1 MSAAKISKSEE
12 LQKQTCDVLK
22 QMCRDKGL
30 KVSGNKS
37 ELVAR
42 LAPVAAAPAAAAAA
56 ADSDDDADEVKV
68 DDAEPVQP
76 RGFEQLKAVVL
87 QLETADLFKMEKQ
100 ILAEIER
107 RTKGATAGPRV
118 SRPMNAGCQKY
129 QLWCQFVQAH
139 GIKNGWEAFTYAK
152 RCKMDGEMKTVEVEA
167 EAGVKHDDQF
177 IHRDTV
183 TKQKPHGET
192 LTLSQAMRLAKQY
205 WSAKEKKGTKF
216 ELYQQFEST
225 IESGAEIEVV
235 AKQVKTTRTIAQLRE
250 EQAAAKLVKEA
261 ERAAL
266 IAANKAKRDAER
278 EERITTKAS
287 ARALFAAI
295 KPKAA
300 KLVAENEWTCPA
312 DEQVYAFEFEGQK
325 LLRNYAGEIWQ
336 DGGGALGAWVG
347 TWDAAAK
354 NIAATANLYED
365 K

>member
-1 MSAAKISKSEE
+1 MSAAKISKPVEEE
-12 LQKQTCDVLK
+12 LQKMTCEVLK
-22 QMCRDKGL
+22 EMCRNRGL

-56 ADSDDDADEVKV
+56 ADSDDEEKQ
-68 DDAEPVQP
+68 AEP
-76 RGFEQLKAVVL
+76 RGFEQLKAAVL

-118 SRPMNAGCQKY
+118 SRPMNEGCQKY

-152 RCKMDGEMKTVEVEA
+152 RCKMDGEMKTVEVDA
-167 EAGVKHDDQF
+167 EAGVEHDGQF

-205 WSAKEKKGTKF
+205 WSAKEKKGTKP
-216 ELYQQFEST
+216 ELYQQFEAT
-225 IESGAEIEVV
+225 LESGAEIEVV
-235 AKQVKTTRTIAQLRE
+235 AKQVKPRRTMAQLRE
-250 EQAAAKLVKEA
+250 EQAEAKKVKE
-261 ERAAL
+261 EEHAAL
-266 IAANKAKRDAER
+266 MAANKAKREAER
-278 EERITTKAS
+278 EERNAAKA
-287 ARALFAAI
+287 AEKALFAAI

-300 KLVAENEWTCPA
+300 KKKEWTCP
-312 DEQVYAFEFEGQK
+312 DDDQVHAFEFEGQK
-325 LLRNYAGEIWQ
+325 LLRNFAGEIWQ
-336 DGGGALGAWVG
+336 DADGELGAWVG

-354 NIAATANLYED
+354 NIAATANPFGDE
-365 K
+365 

>member
-1 MSAAKISKSEE
+1 MSAAKISKPVEE
-12 LQKQTCDVLK
+12 LQKMTCEVLK
-22 QMCRDKGL
+22 EMCRNRGL

-56 ADSDDDADEVKV
+56 ADSDDDADEEKQ
-68 DDAEPVQP
+68 AEP

-118 SRPMNAGCQKY
+118 SRPMNEGCQKY

-152 RCKMDGEMKTVEVEA
+152 RCKMDGEMKTVEVDA
-167 EAGVKHDDQF
+167 EAGVEHDGQF

-205 WSAKEKKGTKF
+205 WSAKEQKGTKP

-225 IESGAEIEVV
+225 LESGSEIEVV
-235 AKQVKTTRTIAQLRE
+235 AKQVKQRRTMAQLRE
-250 EQAAAKLVKEA
+250 EQTAAKKAKEV
-261 ERAAL
+261 EHAAL
-266 IAANKAKRDAER
+266 MAANKAKREAER
-278 EERITTKAS
+278 EERNTAKA
-287 ARALFAAI
+287 AEKALFAAI

-300 KLVAENEWTCPA
+300 KKEKKEWTCP
-312 DEQVYAFEFEGQK
+312 DDDLVHAFEFEGQK
-325 LLRNYAGEIWQ
+325 LLRNFAGHIWQ
-336 DGGGALGAWVG
+336 DANGELGAWVG

-354 NIAATANLYED
+354 NIAAIANPFGDE
-365 K
+365 

>member
-1 MSAAKISKSEE
+1 MSAAKISKPVEE
-12 LQKQTCDVLK
+12 LQKMTCEVLK
-22 QMCRDKGL
+22 EMCRNRGL

-118 SRPMNAGCQKY
+118 SRPMNEGCQKY

-152 RCKMDGEMKTVEVEA
+152 RCKMDGEMKTVEVDA
-167 EAGVKHDDQF
+167 EAGVEHDGQF

-205 WSAKEKKGTKF
+205 WSAKEKKGTKP

-225 IESGAEIEVV
+225 LESGAEIEVV
-235 AKQVKTTRTIAQLRE
+235 AKQVKPRRTMAQLRE
-250 EQAAAKLVKEA
+250 EQAETKKAKEVEH
-261 ERAAL
+261 AAL
-266 IAANKAKRDAER
+266 MAANKAKREAER
-278 EERITTKAS
+278 EERNTAKA
-287 ARALFAAI
+287 AEKALFAAI

-300 KLVAENEWTCPA
+300 KKEKKEWTCP
-312 DEQVYAFEFEGQK
+312 DDNQVHVFEFEGQK
-325 LLRNYAGEIWQ
+325 LLRNFAGEIWQ
-336 DGGGALGAWVG
+336 DADGELGAWVG

-354 NIAATANLYED
+354 NIAATANPFE
-365 K
+365 